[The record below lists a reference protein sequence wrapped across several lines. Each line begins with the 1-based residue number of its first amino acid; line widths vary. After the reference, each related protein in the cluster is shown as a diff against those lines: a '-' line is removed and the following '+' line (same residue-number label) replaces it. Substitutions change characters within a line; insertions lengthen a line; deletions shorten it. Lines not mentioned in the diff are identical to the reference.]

1 MNAGLTIA
9 VDAMSG
15 DHGAAVAVP
24 AALDV
29 LSSTPDLRL
38 LIVGRG
44 EVVRPLVAGAD
55 PARCTVVEASEVV
68 GMDERP
74 QDAVR
79 RKKDSSMRVAIDLV
93 KKGEA
98 AACVSAGNTGAL
110 LATARFVL
118 GMVPGIDRPAIVS
131 ALPTAHGHTVMLDL
145 GANPDC
151 TAEHLVQFAVMGSV
165 IASDLHGID
174 RPRIGLLNIGEEAI
188 KGTDELR
195 EAHRRLAAAPVNY
208 RGFVEGNV
216 IFSGEVDV
224 VVTDGFSGNIALK
237 TMEGV
242 ARFIGSVMREEFT
255 SSPLRKL
262 GALAA
267 SPALR
272 GLKRRMTRAPTTARA
287 WWVWPAW
294 SSRATAARTARR
306 SRARCVWRSW
316 RRARAFPAR
325 SAISWRASPLLGPPA
340 AHPGHEVDATPLE
353 RRGER
358 AGTARR
364 SRAPRQRLAVA
375 QEFLVRLD
383 LVAQLP
389 EHQLDHH
396 RVVEQADAR
405 DVVRDDV
412 LGIADVGQRGEHRTA
427 LAVAE
432 LPVRIGQHRVQ
443 GLELAEPLGDE
454 VRQRGALQC
463 LNEFR
468 RRTEDLLVVGD
479 ADRRPR
485 TLQFAPEMAQVAIGE
500 LDGDLV
506 RHVFPPRRG
515 RLLSEP
521 RHGQRG
527 RKDSTGT
534 FQLECAELP

>member
-44 EVVRPLVAGAD
+44 EVVRPLIAGAD
-55 PARCTVVEASEVV
+55 PARCEVVEASEVI

-79 RKKDSSMRVAIDLV
+79 RKKDSSMRVAVNLV

-131 ALPTAHGHTVMLDL
+131 AVPAAHGRTVMLDL

-151 TAEHLVQFAVMGSV
+151 TAEQLVQFAVMGSV

-174 RPRIGLLNIGEEAI
+174 RPRIGLLNIGEEEI
-188 KGTDELR
+188 KGTEELR
-195 EAHRRLAAAPVNY
+195 EAHRRLAAAPLNY

-242 ARFIGSVMREEFT
+242 ARFIGGVMREEFT
-255 SSPLRKL
+255 ASPLRKL

-267 SPALR
+267 APALR
-272 GLKRRMTRAPTTARA
+272 GVKQRLDPGAYNGASMVGLAGVVIKSHGGADRAAFASAVRVAIVEARKG
-287 WWVWPAW
+287 V
-294 SSRATAARTARR
+294 
-306 SRARCVWRSW
+306 
-316 RRARAFPAR
+316 
-325 SAISWRASPLLGPPA
+325 
-340 AHPGHEVDATPLE
+340 
-353 RRGER
+353 
-358 AGTARR
+358 
-364 SRAPRQRLAVA
+364 PRQ
-375 QEFLVRLD
+375 
-383 LVAQLP
+383 
-389 EHQLDHH
+389 
-396 RVVEQADAR
+396 
-405 DVVRDDV
+405 
-412 LGIADVGQRGEHRTA
+412 
-427 LAVAE
+427 
-432 LPVRIGQHRVQ
+432 
-443 GLELAEPLGDE
+443 
-454 VRQRGALQC
+454 
-463 LNEFR
+463 
-468 RRTEDLLVVGD
+468 
-479 ADRRPR
+479 
-485 TLQFAPEMAQVAIGE
+485 IGE
-500 LDGDLV
+500 LMASVAAPRPAGDA
-506 RHVFPPRRG
+506 
-515 RLLSEP
+515 SA
-521 RHGQRG
+521 
-527 RKDSTGT
+527 T
-534 FQLECAELP
+534 